1 MFERSKIAA
10 AAAVVVALA
19 AGAHAGPVAAQA
31 FPGCSGAA
39 NETLLEW
46 PIGNPVWQMCW
57 LRPSQSSGPRGSGLE
72 IRNVWYRGKQVF
84 KRAHA
89 PMLFAEYNLPPNP
102 ANGTCYRD
110 WKDQNS
116 AFLANAAVQNQLG
129 LGANVI
135 TSCDRSDQPTQSFGN
150 CPFQLGSPGGATCFT
165 GVAIQDL
172 GDRVTLTTQYVAGWY
187 LYSMRWT
194 FHLDGTIEPLFGL
207 GNSNGTRNNITHW
220 HHNYWRFDFDIDGA
234 GNDRLLLNGTAQ
246 GNEFSALH
254 APGRVYG
261 VRDTVTGRGYDVL
274 PGASARPP
282 GPMDLVFPANESGL
296 NNHTV
301 DVMGTLFANNEFG
314 DNPDYS
320 LSDCGVNVA
329 ALVTP
334 AVSIDST
341 DVVMY
346 YRGGVRDSAG
356 DFPVG
361 NPVPADPMICKSV
374 GPRLVPVGDWSGE
387 EVFRNGFEEQP

>member
-1 MFERSKIAA
+1 MSAKSTS
-10 AAAVVVALA
+10 AVSAMLCAALA
-19 AGAHAGPVAAQA
+19 LATHAGSAAAQA

-39 NETLLEW
+39 NEALLEW

-72 IRNVWYRGKQVF
+72 IRNVYYRGKQVF

-89 PMLFAEYNLPPNP
+89 PMLFAEYR
-102 ANGTCYRD
+102 NGAGGNCYRD
-110 WKDQNS
+110 WKDSNS

-207 GNSNGTRNNITHW
+207 GNSNGTYNNVTHW

-234 GNDRLLLNGTAQ
+234 GNDQLLLDGVTQA
-246 GNEFSALH
+246 NEFSALH
-254 APGRVYG
+254 GPGRVYG

-274 PGASARPP
+274 PGTATRPP
-282 GPMDLVFPANESGL
+282 GPMDLVFPANESGRGF
-296 NNHTV
+296 HTV
-301 DVMGTLFANNEFG
+301 DVMGTQFINGEFSDRPNNLLG
-314 DNPDYS
+314 DCD
-320 LSDCGVNVA
+320 VNVA

-334 AVSIDST
+334 SVPIDGN

-361 NPVPADPMICKSV
+361 NPVPADPMICKSA

-387 EVFRNGFEEQP
+387 ELFRNDFEGP

>member
-1 MFERSKIAA
+1 MVERSKIAA

-57 LRPSQSSGPRGSGLE
+57 LRPGNSSGPRGSGLE

-89 PMLFAEYNLPPNP
+89 PMLFAEYR
-102 ANGTCYRD
+102 NGAGGNCYRD

-135 TSCDRSDQPTQSFGN
+135 TSCDRSTHPTNFYN
-150 CPFQLGSPGGATCFT
+150 ICPFELGSPGGATCFQ

-194 FHLDGTIEPLFGL
+194 FHLDGTIEPLFGF
-207 GNSNGTRNNITHW
+207 GNSSGTYNNVTHW

-234 GNDRLLLNGTAQ
+234 GNDRLLLDGVSQ

-282 GPMDLVFPANESGL
+282 GPMDLVFPANESGRGF
-296 NNHTV
+296 HTV

-314 DNPDYS
+314 DNPNYS

-329 ALVTP
+329 ALVSP

-374 GPRLVPVGDWSGE
+374 GPRLVPVGDWTGE
-387 EVFRNGFEEQP
+387 DVFRNGFEQP

>member
-1 MFERSKIAA
+1 MQWFSGSAGRWAIAMVL
-10 AAAVVVALA
+10 AAVWPWSSAQ
-19 AGAHAGPVAAQA
+19 AQA

-46 PIGNPVWQMCW
+46 PPGNPVWQMCW

-72 IRNVWYRGKQVF
+72 VRNVYYRGKQVF

-89 PMLFAEYNLPPNP
+89 PMLFAEYR
-102 ANGTCYRD
+102 NGAGGNCYRD

-116 AFLANAAVQNQLG
+116 PFLANSTVQNQLG
-129 LGANVI
+129 IGENVI
-135 TSCDRSDQPTQSFGN
+135 TSCDRSTSATQSFGN
-150 CPFQLGSPGGATCFT
+150 CPFGLGSPGGASCFS
-165 GVAIQDL
+165 GVAIQER

-194 FHLDGTIEPLFGL
+194 FHLDGTIEPFFGL
-207 GNSNGTRNNITHW
+207 GNSNGTYNNVTHW

-234 GNDRLLLNGTAQ
+234 GNDQLLLNGQVQAT
-246 GNEFSALH
+246 EFSALH
-254 APGRVYG
+254 ERGRVYG
-261 VRDTVTGRGYDVL
+261 VRDSVSGLGYNIFPGDSTSP
-274 PGASARPP
+274 PGA
-282 GPMDLVFPANESGL
+282 MDLVFPPNESGRGF
-296 NNHTV
+296 HTV
-301 DVMGTLFANNEFG
+301 DAMGTLFANNEFG
-314 DNPDYS
+314 DNPNYS
-320 LSDCGVNVA
+320 LSDCGVNVS

-334 AVSIDST
+334 SVPINNT
-341 DVVMY
+341 DVVLY

-374 GPRLVPVGDWSGE
+374 GPRMVPVGNWAGSSEDI
-387 EVFRNGFEEQP
+387 FRNGFEG

>member
-1 MFERSKIAA
+1 MSAKSMSAA
-10 AAAVVVALA
+10 SAILCVALA
-19 AGAHAGPVAAQA
+19 LATHAGPAAAQA

-46 PIGNPVWQMCW
+46 PVGNPVWQMCW

-72 IRNVWYRGKQVF
+72 IRNVYFRGKQVF

-102 ANGTCYRD
+102 QNGTCYRD

-234 GNDRLLLNGTAQ
+234 GNDRMLLDGVTQA
-246 GNEFSALH
+246 NEFSALH

-296 NNHTV
+296 DNHTV
-301 DVMGTLFANNEFG
+301 DVMGTQFINGEFSDRPNNLLG
-314 DNPDYS
+314 DCD
-320 LSDCGVNVA
+320 VNVA

-334 AVSIDST
+334 SVPIDGS

-387 EVFRNGFEEQP
+387 ELFRNDFEGP

>member
-1 MFERSKIAA
+1 MSMSVKSTS
-10 AAAVVVALA
+10 AVSAMLCAALA
-19 AGAHAGPVAAQA
+19 LATHAGPAAAQA

-39 NETLLEW
+39 NEALLEW

-72 IRNVWYRGKQVF
+72 IRNVYYRGKQVF

-89 PMLFAEYNLPPNP
+89 PILFAEYR
-102 ANGTCYRD
+102 NGAGGDCYRD

-135 TSCDRSDQPTQSFGN
+135 TSCDRSDQPLQSFGN

-194 FHLDGTIEPLFGL
+194 FHQDGTIEPLFGL
-207 GNSNGTRNNITHW
+207 GNSNGTYNNVTHW

-234 GNDRLLLNGTAQ
+234 GNDRMLLDGATQA
-246 GNEFSALH
+246 NEFSALH
-254 APGRVYG
+254 GPGRVYG
-261 VRDTVTGRGYDVL
+261 VRDTVTGRG
-274 PGASARPP
+274 
-282 GPMDLVFPANESGL
+282 
-296 NNHTV
+296 
-301 DVMGTLFANNEFG
+301 
-314 DNPDYS
+314 
-320 LSDCGVNVA
+320 
-329 ALVTP
+329 
-334 AVSIDST
+334 
-341 DVVMY
+341 
-346 YRGGVRDSAG
+346 
-356 DFPVG
+356 
-361 NPVPADPMICKSV
+361 
-374 GPRLVPVGDWSGE
+374 
-387 EVFRNGFEEQP
+387 